1 MKVNDLRL
9 ENSIIDDKSL
19 RIFHAIILKKSL
31 LLKHILSSKFSN
43 SMKSQ
48 VLFLGALTTLTLG
61 SIAAPS
67 HAISLIGNF
76 PSANDT
82 NSFQINS
89 TRNIA
94 VSFTI
99 PAGNT
104 TYILNSVDLRLGVYA
119 PTGDTPV
126 LTIRQGNAPNNP
138 SNPSSS
144 VVANF
149 TNPAGQGP
157 ATSTY
162 NFTPTTSFTFLA
174 NTQYW
179 LYLSASAASGNF
191 TWRGSNDAATN
202 TPSGIATFGAYRQTI
217 NGGTS
222 FSNGSDFNS
231 FAVNATAVP
240 WETSDA
246 VLPLSIIGFGL
257 VAGGKRFLALKKSQ
271 KS

>member
-1 MKVNDLRL
+1 MKSHV
-9 ENSIIDDKSL
+9 
-19 RIFHAIILKKSL
+19 L
-31 LLKHILSSKFSN
+31 LL
-43 SMKSQ
+43 
-48 VLFLGALTTLTLG
+48 GAVTTLTLG

-67 HAISLIGNF
+67 YAISIIDNLPATNDNLSSPISA
-76 PSANDT
+76 SANT
-82 NSFQINS
+82 
-89 TRNIA
+89 A

-104 TYILNSVDLRLGVYA
+104 DYILNTVILRLGGYA

-126 LTIRQGNAPNNP
+126 LTIRQDGVL
-138 SNPSSS
+138 NPSSS

-149 TNPAGQGP
+149 TNPAGLPGT
-157 ATSTY
+157 AIRAYT
-162 NFTPTTSFTFLA
+162 FTPTTSFTFLA
-174 NTQYW
+174 NTRYW
-179 LYLSASAASGNF
+179 LYLSASAGNF
-191 TWRGSNDAATN
+191 TWRGSDDGATN

-222 FSNGSDFNS
+222 FSAGTNFNT
-231 FAVNATAVP
+231 FAVDATAVP